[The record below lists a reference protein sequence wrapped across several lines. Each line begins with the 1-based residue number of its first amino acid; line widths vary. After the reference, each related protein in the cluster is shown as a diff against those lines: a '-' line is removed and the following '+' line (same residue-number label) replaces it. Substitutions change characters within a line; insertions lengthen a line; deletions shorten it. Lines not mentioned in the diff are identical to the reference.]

1 VEKYGL
7 FFHSVETFFP
17 LCGPAAAGSI
27 VWKTPIGFAGLP
39 APGCNPG
46 RVSMGHFGVRGQ
58 GAWCRGPALAVLVGT
73 ARRAVRAVL
82 SVG

>member
-1 VEKYGL
+1 MWKNAKNFFHCVEKYGL

-39 APGCNPG
+39 APGCNPAVFLWAILECG
-46 RVSMGHFGVRGQ
+46 DKVP
-58 GAWCRGPALAVLVGT
+58 GAAAPLWLFW
-73 ARRAVRAVL
+73 
-82 SVG
+82 